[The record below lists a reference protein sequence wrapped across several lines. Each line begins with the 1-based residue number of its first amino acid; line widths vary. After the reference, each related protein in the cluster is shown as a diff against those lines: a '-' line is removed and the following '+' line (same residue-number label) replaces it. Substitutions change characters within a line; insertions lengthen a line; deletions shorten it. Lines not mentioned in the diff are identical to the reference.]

1 MRSHA
6 NAAHQHTSYQRQAR
20 APDWSLSLS
29 PELEPINETEV
40 VELSTLHD
48 AVAFILELPPQ
59 ERAKSA
65 WIEVAGA
72 LLTAATTKRLA
83 DILVATDQVEA
94 SLRANGYLFGSKRQR

>member
-1 MRSHA
+1 VSATRP
-6 NAAHQHTSYQRQAR
+6 RR
-20 APDWSLSLS
+20 PPDWSLSLARR
-29 PELEPINETEV
+29 LKPINKTEV

-48 AVAFILELPPQ
+48 AAAFILELPKQ

-72 LLTAATTKRLA
+72 LLTAATTKRPA

-94 SLRANGYLFGSKRQR
+94 SLRANGYLLGSKRQR